1 MTITVGGTSGITFSD
16 ATQTTYHMGVFAAQ
30 SVGAVGTYALLRP
43 TGSVAFSGLF
53 GVGVAPGYGPVAGS
67 GFYYSSAYAQGQSTN
82 TSPAGSWK
90 LISPLYS
97 GLSGTGYASG
107 LCYRV
112 V

>member
-43 TGSVAFSGLF
+43 TGTVTFSGQF
-53 GVGVAPGYGPVAGS
+53 TGVQPGAGPYAGT
-67 GFYYSSAYAQGQSTN
+67 GFYYSNAYAQGQSTN

-90 LISPLYS
+90 VISPLYS
-97 GLSGTGYASG
+97 GLSGSGYGAG

-112 V
+112 A